1 MIMKKTGNFLLGLG
15 VGVGLG
21 LLFAPKSGKETRKDI
36 KDATNKMI
44 TKVKEIDVKEVKK
57 SIDKKIDQIK
67 KELEDLDK
75 EKALKLAK

>member
-44 TKVKEIDVKEVKK
+44 TKVKEIDVK
-57 SIDKKIDQIK
+57 
-67 KELEDLDK
+67 
-75 EKALKLAK
+75 